1 MTNEAKWAG
10 RVAGWRASGLTAPAF
25 AAGKD
30 FSAGALR
37 YWASRLRR
45 KQADASSELRI
56 AKVVAPGS
64 LVESDTPVI
73 LEVGGVRLAL
83 RRGFDRTVLA
93 DVLATLEGRTA

>member
-10 RVAGWRASGLTAPAF
+10 RVAGWRASGLTVPAF

-30 FSAGALR
+30 FSSGARR

-45 KQADASSELRI
+45 KQADASSEVRI
-56 AKVVAPGS
+56 AWVVAPGS
-64 LVESDTPVI
+64 LVESDTPDI

-83 RRGFDRTVLA
+83 RRGFDRAVLA
-93 DVLATLEGRTA
+93 